1 MQTFL
6 PVPDFKECARIL
18 DKKRVWKQVIE
29 AKTILDILEREEMR
43 RLANKKKDT
52 HSLIT
57 LPPKPLPWQNHPV
70 TRMWRGYEGLLTIY
84 YNTFLRE
91 CIDER
96 QIRVKVYS
104 EIILP
109 STVYPL
115 PSWMYDERVYSSH
128 RSNLLRKDPVYY
140 GKFGWTED
148 NTERYFWPV

>member
-1 MQTFL
+1 LKIQTFL

-29 AKTILDILEREEMR
+29 AKTILDILVREQEPETKENSSG
-43 RLANKKKDT
+43 LCL
-52 HSLIT
+52 LISV
-57 LPPKPLPWQNHPV
+57 PWANHPV
-70 TRMWRGYEGLLTIY
+70 TRMWRGHEGFLTIY

-91 CIDER
+91 CINER
-96 QIRVKVYS
+96 QIRVKAYS

-115 PSWMYDERVYSSH
+115 PSWMSDERVYSSH

-140 GKFGWTED
+140 GKFGWLED
-148 NTERYFWPV
+148 DKQKYFWPV

>member
-29 AKTILDILEREEMR
+29 AKTILNTLKRCRESG
-43 RLANKKKDT
+43 NGNQKFG
-52 HSLIT
+52 SC
-57 LPPKPLPWQNHPV
+57 PLSPAPWSNHPV
-70 TRMWRGYEGLLTIY
+70 TRMWRWHEGLLTIY

-91 CIDER
+91 CINER
-96 QIRVKVYS
+96 QIRVKAYS

-115 PSWMYDERVYSSH
+115 PSWMSDERVYSSH
-128 RSNLLRKDPVYY
+128 RSNLLRKDPIYY
-140 GKFGWTED
+140 GKFGWKED
-148 NTERYFWPV
+148 DSQKYFWP